1 VKLFVVR
8 KDPTLTAEDLR
19 KFSATQLTGYKMPR
33 SIEFRA
39 ELPKSN
45 VGKILR
51 RALRDEALQQMPQAA
66 IGMTVAAIA
75 TRQAVLD
82 FWFGL
87 DPEKWYKKDAAFDA
101 EIRERFLPTYEAAA
115 AGQLSEWE
123 QAPESTLA
131 LLIVLDQFPRNMF
144 RGSPRTFAADARALA
159 IAKGAVERGFDKT
172 LDVQKRTFVY
182 LPYEHS
188 ESLEDQERGVALNR
202 ASGDAESLKWAELH
216 ADIIRRFG
224 RFPHR
229 NAVLGRSTTAEEQ
242 AFLDA
247 GGFAG

>member
-1 VKLFVVR
+1 
-8 KDPTLTAEDLR
+8 
-19 KFSATQLTGYKMPR
+19 M
-33 SIEFRA
+33 
-39 ELPKSN
+39 
-45 VGKILR
+45 
-51 RALRDEALQQMPQAA
+51 
-66 IGMTVAAIA
+66 
-75 TRQAVLD
+75 LD
-82 FWFGL
+82 FWFGVE
-87 DPEKWYKKDAAFDA
+87 PKKWFSRDEAFDA
-101 EIRERFLPTYEAAA
+101 AITQRFLPTYEVAA
-115 AGQLSEWE
+115 AGQLDGWE
-123 QAPESTLA
+123 NTADSALA
-131 LLIVLDQFPRNMF
+131 LVIVLDQFSRNMF